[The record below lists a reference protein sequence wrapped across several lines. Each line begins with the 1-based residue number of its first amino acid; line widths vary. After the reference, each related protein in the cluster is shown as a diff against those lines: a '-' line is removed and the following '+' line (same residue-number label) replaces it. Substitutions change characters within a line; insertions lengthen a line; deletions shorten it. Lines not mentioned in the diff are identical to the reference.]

1 MSAKSY
7 ILCLSFQDMY
17 WASHLIGIGGSE
29 MEFSLTTSNYHLR
42 PIDLGNDNLQNYL
55 QWVRD
60 VESNQYILGVNP
72 SFTLDELKI
81 YVAEK
86 NSSASAVLLGIYT
99 KDEGV
104 HIGNVKLEPLI
115 VGSTGVLGIL
125 IGDKNM
131 RGKGVGFEV
140 ITELLKYA
148 FNTLSLEYIS
158 LGVHKNNLPAIHL
171 YERIGFKKWLVNS
184 QVGNSLDVI
193 YFRIKHSESSSPD
206 IHLGK

>member
-17 WASHLIGIGGSE
+17 WLSHLIGIGRSE
-29 MEFSLTTSNYHLR
+29 MEFSLTTSNYLLR
-42 PIDLGNDNLQNYL
+42 PIDLRNDNLQNYL
-55 QWVRD
+55 QWMRD

-104 HIGNVKLEPLI
+104 HIGNVKLEPLV

-148 FNTLSLEYIS
+148 FNTLSLDYIS
-158 LGVHKNNLPAIHL
+158 LGVHSNNLPAIHL
-171 YERIGFKKWLVNS
+171 YERIGFKKCLVNS

-193 YFRIKHSESSSPD
+193 YFRINHSESSSPD